1 MVVGKPASLMI
12 DYISAKY
19 SLDRSRIM
27 MVGDRL
33 DTDMLFGQNH
43 GLQTVLTLS
52 GVTSLD
58 KLLSPENQIRPDQYV
73 ESIADFFSSDE

>member
-1 MVVGKPASLMI
+1 
-12 DYISAKY
+12 
-19 SLDRSRIM
+19 M

-33 DTDMLFGQNH
+33 DTDMLFGQNN

-58 KLLSPENQIRPDQYV
+58 KLMSPENRIRPDQYV